1 MHSVLKVIVL
11 IPFCIE
17 FTNVMMLS
25 KQGSLPAS
33 FPYRLTKGEGKTELS
48 HPGLSCQVTYQLVF
62 FCCFFCFV
70 KIHVLAKCLT

>member
-33 FPYRLTKGEGKTELS
+33 FPYRLTKGEGKTELKS
-48 HPGLSCQVTYQLVF
+48 SWFIVSGYLSAGFVF
-62 FCCFFCFV
+62 LFFFV
-70 KIHVLAKCLT
+70 LLKYMF

>member
-48 HPGLSCQVTYQLVF
+48 HPGLSCQVTYQLGF
-62 FCCFFCFV
+62 LLLL
-70 KIHVLAKCLT
+70 KYMHVLAKCRT

>member
-1 MHSVLKVIVL
+1 MHSVLKVIVV

-33 FPYRLTKGEGKTELS
+33 FPYRLTKGEGKLNKVILVYRVRLPIS
-48 HPGLSCQVTYQLVF
+48 WVF
-62 FCCFFCFV
+62 FLFFFC
-70 KIHVLAKCLT
+70 